1 MDTIPLTRIS
11 ILAPIQVVQLHPPC
25 SLETRPEWVLFNECV
40 FTMRPYIRT
49 VTEIR
54 PEWLLELAPNYYDLE
69 TFTNGDAKRSL
80 KRALKKRK
88 RKSKKTADLD
98 AATLEMNSMKLS

>member
-1 MDTIPLTRIS
+1 
-11 ILAPIQVVQLHPPC
+11 
-25 SLETRPEWVLFNECV
+25 
-40 FTMRPYIRT
+40 MRPYIRT

-54 PEWLLELAPNYYDLE
+54 PEWLLEIAPNYYDLE
-69 TFTNGDAKRSL
+69 TFTEGDAKRSL